1 MEKQITILIA
11 DDNNLMRRTLKALIS
26 EMKNAIVAGEA
37 TNGEEAIVL
46 ADKLFPDIILM
57 DINMS
62 PVNGF
67 EATRKILEQDPTAK
81 IIGISL
87 HTQISY
93 ARNLLRLGAKGYV
106 TKSASHRVIIE
117 AIKTVAAGKKFI
129 EKNIADKI

>member
-11 DDNNLMRRTLKALIS
+11 DDNNLMRRTLKALVS

-37 TNGEEAIVL
+37 TNGEEAIAL
-46 ADKLFPDIILM
+46 ANKLFPDVILM

-67 EATRKILEQDPTAK
+67 EATRKILQQNPTAK
-81 IIGISL
+81 IIGLSL

-93 ARNLLRLGAKGYV
+93 AKNMLRLGAKGYI
-106 TKSASHRVIIE
+106 TKSASHQEIIE
-117 AIKTVAAGKKFI
+117 AIETVATGKKFI
-129 EKNIADKI
+129 AKGMTGKL